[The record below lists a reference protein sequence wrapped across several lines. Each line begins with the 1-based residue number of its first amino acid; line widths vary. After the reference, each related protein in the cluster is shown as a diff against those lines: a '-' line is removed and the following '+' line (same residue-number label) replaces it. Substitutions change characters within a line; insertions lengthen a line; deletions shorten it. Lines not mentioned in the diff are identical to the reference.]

1 MDGGDCSNLLCIAE
15 RYQIVFIYFKMVTMV
30 NFMVSFSITFH
41 VSFLCVAV
49 NNILRKEFE
58 GRGICF
64 GPWFQRVRPTAAWH
78 HVLGRVPR
86 WWDCVVKRVYN
97 D

>member
-1 MDGGDCSNLLCIAE
+1 MDGADCSNPLCITE
-15 RYQIVFIYFKMVTMV
+15 HYQIISIYFKMVTMV

-49 NNILRKEFE
+49 NNILRKESE

-64 GPWFQRVRPTAAWH
+64 GP
-78 HVLGRVPR
+78 
-86 WWDCVVKRVYN
+86 
-97 D
+97 